1 MCNFS
6 IPSVAIARQ
15 LPHLAFASIMLI
27 TSMSVLST
35 NTLAADLFQQTKLN
49 SSQQSKVARAIAQ
62 SRQVGSDGA
71 IQSIQNNALGQAN
84 AANNNKTRSNDRS
97 CNNNAANVEVAK
109 GHRGKID
116 NLTVVKGD
124 VIMVCRTR

>member
-1 MCNFS
+1 MRNFS
-6 IPSVAIARQ
+6 NPTVLTARQ
-15 LPHLAFASIMLI
+15 IPRVIVASIMLLTAACVVT
-27 TSMSVLST
+27 TSAH
-35 NTLAADLFQQTKLN
+35 AADLFPQNKLN
-49 SSQQSKVARAIAQ
+49 ASQQSKVARAIAQ

-71 IQSIQNNALGQAN
+71 IKSIQNNALGQAN
-84 AANNNKTRSNDRS
+84 TGNNANTRSNDRS
-97 CNNNAANVEVAK
+97 CNNNAANIEVPK